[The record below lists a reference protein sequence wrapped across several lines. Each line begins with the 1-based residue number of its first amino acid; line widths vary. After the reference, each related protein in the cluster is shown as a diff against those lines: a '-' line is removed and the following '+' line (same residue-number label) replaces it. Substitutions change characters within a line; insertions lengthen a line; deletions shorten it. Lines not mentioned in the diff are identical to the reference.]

1 MKISVSLL
9 SSKFDIEK
17 TIDKINNTY
26 ADYFHI
32 DVMDGIFVPKQ
43 FDELSKLK
51 GLKKESQVHLMV
63 NDPFKYIT
71 MYSELKPRT
80 IIFQMEVDEDIS
92 SLLNYIKSL
101 GIRAGLAIK
110 PETDINEISEYLD
123 LVDEILVMTVEPGL
137 GGQSFMEEMTEKI
150 EMLYNIREKRNLNFE
165 IGVDGGINANTIKK
179 LVGVDIAAVGSYVCK
194 SDNFQK
200 QIDNL
205 KL

>member
-1 MKISVSLL
+1 
-9 SSKFDIEK
+9 
-17 TIDKINNTY
+17 
-26 ADYFHI
+26 
-32 DVMDGIFVPKQ
+32 
-43 FDELSKLK
+43 
-51 GLKKESQVHLMV
+51 
-63 NDPFKYIT
+63 
-71 MYSELKPRT
+71 
-80 IIFQMEVDEDIS
+80 
-92 SLLNYIKSL
+92 
-101 GIRAGLAIK
+101 
-110 PETDINEISEYLD
+110 
-123 LVDEILVMTVEPGL
+123 MTVEPGL